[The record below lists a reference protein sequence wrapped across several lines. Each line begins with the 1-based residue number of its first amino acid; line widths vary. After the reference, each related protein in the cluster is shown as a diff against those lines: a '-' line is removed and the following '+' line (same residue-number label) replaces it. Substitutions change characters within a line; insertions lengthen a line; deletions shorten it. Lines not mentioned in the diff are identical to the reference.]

1 MKKAEKA
8 SEPKAE
14 THDEPEADTESNVG
28 LNEPEVQVKEV
39 KAFTNMSAEDIAF
52 EALLQCETNQI
63 PVKEFMIALKE
74 QLEMLDQ
81 TQAVA

>member
-1 MKKAEKA
+1 MDFGKKLYEEKKAKA
-8 SEPKAE
+8 AAKKKQ
-14 THDEPEADTESNVG
+14 TT
-28 LNEPEVQVKEV
+28 VQVKEV
-39 KAFTNMSAEDIAF
+39 KAFTNMSAEYIAF